1 MKPGTKMK
9 VMKNRKEWLKNRQKL
24 GGSDAAAVIGQNP
37 YKSNVEL
44 WKEKTGQSIP
54 EDISEKSYVKYGT
67 EAEGFLRELFKLDY
81 PEYKVEYIENN
92 SFENERFPF
101 AQASL
106 DGWIYDKDGRL
117 GILEIK
123 TTNIM
128 QSQQKEKWNERIPD
142 NYYCQVLHYMSILE
156 ADFAV
161 LKAQLKYDFDDSVY
175 LQTRH
180 YKIEREDVEDDIAY
194 LMQKEEV
201 FWEKVKTGKKPALL
215 LPEI

>member
-1 MKPGTKMK
+1 MKPGIKMK
-9 VMKNRKEWLKNRQKL
+9 VMKNREEWLKNRQKL

-67 EAEGFLRELFKLDY
+67 EAEDFLRELFKLDY
-81 PEYKVEYIENN
+81 PKYRVEYIENN

-106 DGWIYDKDGRL
+106 DGWIHDKDGRL

-142 NYYCQVLHYMSILE
+142 NYYCQVLHYMAILE

-180 YKIEREDVEDDIAY
+180 YKIEREDVEGDIAY
-194 LMQKEEV
+194 LMEKEKA

>member
-1 MKPGTKMK
+1 MKPGIKMK
-9 VMKNRKEWLKNRQKL
+9 VMKNREEWLKNRQKL

-67 EAEGFLRELFKLDY
+67 EAEDFLRELFKLDY
-81 PEYKVEYIENN
+81 PKYRVEYIENN

-106 DGWIYDKDGRL
+106 DGWIHDKDGRL

-142 NYYCQVLHYMSILE
+142 NYYCQALHYMAILE

-180 YKIEREDVEDDIAY
+180 YKIEREDVEGDIAY
-194 LMQKEEV
+194 LMEKEKA

>member
-1 MKPGTKMK
+1 MKPGIKMK
-9 VMKNRKEWLKNRQKL
+9 VMKNREEWLKNRQKL

-67 EAEGFLRELFKLDY
+67 EAEDFLRELFKLDY
-81 PEYKVEYIENN
+81 PKYRVEYIENN

-142 NYYCQVLHYMSILE
+142 NYYCQVLHYMAILE

>member
-1 MKPGTKMK
+1 MKPGIKMK
-9 VMKNRKEWLKNRQKL
+9 VMKNREEWLKNRQKL

-67 EAEGFLRELFKLDY
+67 EAEDFLRELFKLDY
-81 PEYKVEYIENN
+81 PKYRVEYIENN

-106 DGWIYDKDGRL
+106 DGWIHDKDGRL

-142 NYYCQVLHYMSILE
+142 NYYCQALHYMAILE

>member
-1 MKPGTKMK
+1 MPDIKMK
-9 VMKNRKEWLKNRQKL
+9 VMKNLKEWLENRKKI
-24 GGSDAAAVIGQNP
+24 GGSDAAAIIGQNP

-44 WKEKTGQSIP
+44 WKEKTGRSIP
-54 EDISEKSYVKYGT
+54 EDISEKPYVKYGT

-81 PEYKVEYIENN
+81 PDYKVEYVENN
-92 SFENERFPF
+92 SFENEHFPF

-106 DGWIYDKDGRL
+106 DGLLYDKDGRL

-142 NYYCQVLHYMSILE
+142 NYYCQVLHYMAVLE

-161 LKAQLKYDFDDSVY
+161 LKAQLKYDFGESVC

-194 LMQKEEV
+194 LMQKEKE
-201 FWEKVKTGKKPALL
+201 FWEKVETGKRPALL

>member
-1 MKPGTKMK
+1 MSDIKMK
-9 VMKNRKEWLKNRQKL
+9 VMKNQKEWLKNRKKI

-44 WKEKTGQSIP
+44 WKEKTGQMVP
-54 EDISEKSYVKYGT
+54 EDISEKPYVKYGT

-81 PEYKVEYIENN
+81 PDYKVEYVENN
-92 SFENERFPF
+92 SFENECFPF

-106 DGWIYDKDGRL
+106 DGLLYDKNGRL

-142 NYYCQVLHYMSILE
+142 NYYCQVLHYMAVLE

-161 LKAQLKYDFDDSVY
+161 LKAQLKYDFGESVR
-175 LQTRH
+175 LQTMH

-194 LMQKEEV
+194 LMQKEKE
-201 FWEKVKTGKKPALL
+201 FWEKVETGKRPALL

>member
-1 MKPGTKMK
+1 MK
-9 VMKNRKEWLKNRQKL
+9 VMKNREEWLKNRQKL

-67 EAEGFLRELFKLDY
+67 EAEDFLRELFKLDY
-81 PEYKVEYIENN
+81 PKYRVEYIENN

-106 DGWIYDKDGRL
+106 DGWIHDKDGRL

-142 NYYCQVLHYMSILE
+142 NYYCQALHYMAILE